1 MWWPESRTSGL
12 ENMELSLINQPE
24 HENNDR
30 SFEDVE
36 IRSDWVVIGEAENR
50 TIAEFAVNGLRSYDI
65 PAVLDSRPGFLGS
78 AGLAL
83 RSMRTGKVETFKIM
97 VPGEFQEE
105 AEEMIKMFLGGK
117 TESDTTDDE
126 TPSEEE

>member
-1 MWWPESRTSGL
+1 
-12 ENMELSLINQPE
+12 MELSLMDQSE
-24 HENNDR
+24 HENHDLPLD
-30 SFEDVE
+30 DVE

-83 RSMRTGKVETFKIM
+83 RSMRTGKIEMFKILVPREYQDEATEM
-97 VPGEFQEE
+97 VK
-105 AEEMIKMFLGGK
+105 IFLGGK
-117 TESDTTDDE
+117 TESN
-126 TPSEEE
+126 SENEDPTVGES